1 MFSSKIK
8 NTSAQEANAW
18 DYREVWRYLAKAK
31 PRLIYFLIQYR
42 SFFFFP
48 FSPIKIKNASVQGG
62 PALNFT
68 AEPLFDRRSG
78 RREDGRPTSSGSS
91 SVSNM
96 TRRVMYFNMLAFPGE
111 RL

>member
-1 MFSSKIK
+1 MLGIIERCGDILLKQSLGWFISSFS
-8 NTSAQEANAW
+8 T
-18 DYREVWRYLAKAK
+18 DPVF
-31 PRLIYFLIQYR
+31 FL
-42 SFFFFP
+42 

-62 PALNFT
+62 PASNFT

-78 RREDGRPTSSGSS
+78 RGEDGRPTSSGSS

-96 TRRVMYFNMLAFPGE
+96 TRGVMYFNMLAFPGE